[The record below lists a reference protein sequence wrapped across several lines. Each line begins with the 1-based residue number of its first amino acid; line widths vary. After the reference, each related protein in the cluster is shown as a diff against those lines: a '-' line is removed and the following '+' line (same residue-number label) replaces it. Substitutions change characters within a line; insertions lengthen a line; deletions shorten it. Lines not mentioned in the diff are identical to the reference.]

1 QNAVLDI
8 LSSNSNENETDY
20 FESMLVKYSNNRRIV
35 MSYYSRYL
43 IRSSIETQKDAIEGL
58 NILYKKLPDGAFK
71 KFMPDWVK
79 YQQNFWLDVMPELN
93 KQREV
98 NKKNEAALAK
108 INEIEKEVQSMVDAY
123 GSILIE

>member
-1 QNAVLDI
+1 
-8 LSSNSNENETDY
+8 
-20 FESMLVKYSNNRRIV
+20 